1 MTTKKS
7 FFSEAQRMY
16 STSGGGVRLE
26 RECTKDYQ
34 IPGTTTVIP
43 KGTVV
48 IIPNNSIH
56 HDADIFHEPETFDPS
71 RWTTEFR
78 AQIHPCAYMPFGI
91 GPRVCIA
98 QRYALVQAKTC
109 IAQLIA
115 QYKFEPVASTPFP
128 MAFSKK
134 GNAMRPAKDLYLRI
148 SPIDIVG
155 S

>member
-1 MTTKKS
+1 
-7 FFSEAQRMY
+7 MY

-26 RECTKDYQ
+26 RECTKDYE
-34 IPGTTTVIP
+34 IPGTTTIIP

-56 HDADIFHEPETFDPS
+56 HDEDIFPEPETFDPS
-71 RWTTEFR
+71 RWTPDFK
-78 AQIHPCAYMPFGI
+78 AQLHPCAYMPFGI

-109 IAQLIA
+109 LAQLIA
-115 QYKFEPVASTPFP
+115 HYKFEPVESTPFP

-134 GNAMRPAKDLYLRI
+134 GNAMRPAKDLYLHV
-148 SPIDIVG
+148 SPVG
-155 S
+155 SDSSKF